1 MRMNDVFPST
11 YLKADDIPKGS
22 VVSARIDRVE
32 KEELGQGKDKE
43 TKPVMYFIGKEKGL
57 VMNKTNWQMVAY
69 AYGDESDD
77 WHGQGVQIV
86 RDMTTFG
93 GKPVECLRLRIP
105 QPMNGGGQAQA
116 RPAEAALTTRRE
128 EIRNRAP
135 AESPVSE
142 ESQFDESEI
151 PF

>member
-11 YLKADDIPKGS
+11 YLKADDIPKGAAAN
-22 VVSARIDRVE
+22 VRIDRVE

-43 TKPVMYFIGKEKGL
+43 VKPVMYFVGREKGL

-77 WHGQGVQIV
+77 WHGQPVQIV

-105 QPMNGGGQAQA
+105 PAANGAA
-116 RPAEAALTTRRE
+116 ATRPAETVMSSRRE
-128 EIRNRAP
+128 EIRNRPP
-135 AESPVSE
+135 AEQPFGDDDQ
-142 ESQFDESEI
+142 QFKDDEI